1 MFSLRD
7 LHFAPC
13 SRRLNVLGSAQ
24 RIVGFFYLNY
34 PQINEVGKC
43 DDYEYEWNLEWFQ
56 STKSSVSIPVVQ
68 SMVLRKQSKINSVNR
83 ENILP

>member
-43 DDYEYEWNLEWFQ
+43 DDM
-56 STKSSVSIPVVQ
+56 
-68 SMVLRKQSKINSVNR
+68 SMNEI
-83 ENILP
+83 